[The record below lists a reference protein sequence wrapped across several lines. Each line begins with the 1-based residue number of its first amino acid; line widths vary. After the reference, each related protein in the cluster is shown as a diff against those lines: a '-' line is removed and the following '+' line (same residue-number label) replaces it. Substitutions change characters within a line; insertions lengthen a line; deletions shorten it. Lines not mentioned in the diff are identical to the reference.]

1 MSLMLDHTEDFEL
14 ISENKEKFK
23 SARWNVLKRAGGEK
37 EYQTRFKALY
47 SKTGIYFLA
56 ECADSE
62 ITSTLKN
69 DGEDLYTEDVLEFFV
84 QPDRRYP
91 VYLEYELSPR
101 NRELVLMVSHNGA
114 KFYGWTP
121 FHYTGER
128 KTAHIVWNDMH
139 RPESSDAFSLWGGM
153 IYLPF
158 VLFEG
163 VAEHIPQ
170 SGDVWYGNI
179 FRIDYDGGE
188 ISRYAFAPGCGT
200 EFHDFRKFEEILFL

>member
-23 SARWNVLKRAGGEK
+23 SARWNVLKRVGGEK

-139 RPESSDAFSLWGGM
+139 GRKQRC
-153 IYLPF
+153 
-158 VLFEG
+158 VLFVG
-163 VAEHIPQ
+163 R
-170 SGDVWYGNI
+170 D
-179 FRIDYDGGE
+179 D
-188 ISRYAFAPGCGT
+188 ISSLRT
-200 EFHDFRKFEEILFL
+200 V